1 MIELYEVILDIALG
15 IIGSIAIIIGFLL
28 LAFTKYK
35 TCGILILTS
44 GIFVLC
50 GAIYYKTIVVGIDKN
65 RSGVRMTKENKEK
78 INDTRDITTLENTIS
93 KQKEIIKKL
102 IDHDET
108 TLKIYSIFVI
118 AVTVVVYSCGF
129 FVGKLTY

>member
-50 GAIYYKTIVVGIDKN
+50 GAIYYKTILYQQC
-65 RSGVRMTKENKEK
+65 
-78 INDTRDITTLENTIS
+78 INDADLLSSVWKNSYINNTC
-93 KQKEIIKKL
+93 
-102 IDHDET
+102 
-108 TLKIYSIFVI
+108 
-118 AVTVVVYSCGF
+118 VY
-129 FVGKLTY
+129 LR

>member
-1 MIELYEVILDIALG
+1 
-15 IIGSIAIIIGFLL
+15 
-28 LAFTKYK
+28 
-35 TCGILILTS
+35 
-44 GIFVLC
+44 
-50 GAIYYKTIVVGIDKN
+50 
-65 RSGVRMTKENKEK
+65 MTKENKEK